1 MNHLDVMNWVAGA
14 IQFVVA
20 AYALRL
26 NRLFGTARVGWSLF
40 CAFAL
45 LALLHLVES
54 VTTFNGGPQT
64 ATIINAMYALISFL
78 LLTGMVHMETLLKER
93 MRMEAVEHQLRVELE
108 TRVQQKTAHLTR
120 SIEELV
126 REIDERKRIEAQYE
140 KEHKELLE
148 ASRKAA
154 QLSRQERNPT

>member
-1 MNHLDVMNWVAGA
+1 MNHLDVINWVAGA

-20 AYALRL
+20 GYALRL

-45 LALLHLVES
+45 LALLHLVQS
-54 VTTFNGGPQT
+54 VTTFNGGPQIP
-64 ATIINAMYALISFL
+64 TIINAMYLLISFL

-154 QLSRQERNPT
+154 QLPQQERNPV